1 MGHPSAGHSIHSV
14 RRPLPHLVAYGSTNK
29 YRPVN
34 NSKASRNTAERP
46 ILGLYLPRATVTPLT
61 MTATVKT
68 MDSQR

>member
-1 MGHPSAGHSIHSV
+1 VRSKKTVQLV
-14 RRPLPHLVAYGSTNK
+14 RRPLLHLVAYGRTNK

-34 NSKASRNTAERP
+34 RSKASMNTAERP
-46 ILGLYLPRATVTPLT
+46 ILELYLPRATAMPLT